1 MNLYSYTDS
10 QSVLRAPQ
18 RALTAHSDR
27 PVAKPIRLLTL
38 AQALGVGLQLYMP
51 ALAAQQLQ
59 LLDRQAV
66 VYAHQII
73 LVLLQGAAQPL
84 ALGRRLGRL
93 G

>member
-1 MNLYSYTDS
+1 M
-10 QSVLRAPQ
+10 
-18 RALTAHSDR
+18 
-27 PVAKPIRLLTL
+27 
-38 AQALGVGLQLYMP
+38 GLKLHLP